1 MCKKLY
7 ELVLISIASLYKV
20 NIYYAIVYIFCLC
33 IYLHYLSYF
42 TYKNHQIKFDPMLLN
57 IITASALSSG
67 SPFIQASTLILG
79 SPVSPAS
86 PAQLAWVAL
95 LSREAPL
102 SWEAQLARLAQPS

>member
-33 IYLHYLSYF
+33 IYLHYLSYI
-42 TYKNHQIKFDPMLLN
+42 TYKNHQIKFDPTLFN

-95 LSREAPL
+95 LSKEAPL
-102 SWEAQLARLAQPS
+102 SWKAQLARLAQPS